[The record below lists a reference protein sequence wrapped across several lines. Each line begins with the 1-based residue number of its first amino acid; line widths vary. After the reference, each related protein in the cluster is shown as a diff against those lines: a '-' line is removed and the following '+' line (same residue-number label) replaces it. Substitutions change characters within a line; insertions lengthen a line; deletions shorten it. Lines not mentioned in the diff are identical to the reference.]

1 MDDKLDKIIAF
12 IEAEQ
17 YEENQSQYGY
27 GWQEMSNVV
36 NAEDLITFIEKLKTK
51 E

>member
-1 MDDKLDKIIAF
+1 MDDILDQIITF
-12 IEAEQ
+12 IEAEK

-27 GWQEMSNVV
+27 GWQEMSDVV
-36 NAEDLITFIEKLKTK
+36 NAEDLVAFIEKLKSK